1 MSLLFRNYALV
12 EVIDVNL
19 IQKGKFFPQNTKNT
33 YRNDVNKLNTH
44 THKKHSKRD
53 NMKISDTPL
62 LYQPLPFY
70 GKNLKPFFFL
80 AKTSKSQHPTTPS
93 LPLFTKGKF
102 QLCTEFINLLIVIKV
117 PHNQKLSKII
127 MA

>member
-70 GKNLKPFFFL
+70 GKNLKPFFFC
-80 AKTSKSQHPTTPS
+80 KNFEKSTSHHPLPPPFYKGEVPTMYWVHQSANSYKSS
-93 LPLFTKGKF
+93 
-102 QLCTEFINLLIVIKV
+102 
-117 PHNQKLSKII
+117 S
-127 MA
+127 